1 MNDRLTLKEIVKNN
15 VCNLTIPG
23 GCVTINC
30 RNHSNLVSFVEAS
43 LDPVQMNQL
52 IQERK
57 HIGLNDPALEDNLR
71 AGRYQP
77 VLQAL
82 WSERDRDRRLA
93 FLDSK
98 KQELH
103 PVLMFEEAIARF
115 GASPTNETVH
125 SVAIPLIDAAAF
137 RVNQDAQ
144 CASDCSVKYGDAAAR
159 MHLAYGRRLTNRV
172 QALMHRPLHEIAR
185 EHQQELKTS
194 TTAKVLDVARQSLST
209 ELPSPDWVGF
219 HGMELFI
226 SGKPDMYPA
235 DQYAERRHAYA
246 RTEIVKLNHSAQ

>member
-1 MNDRLTLKEIVKNN
+1 MSVNM
-15 VCNLTIPG
+15 
-23 GCVTINC
+23 
-30 RNHSNLVSFVEAS
+30 RNHADLVSFVETS

-52 IQERK
+52 IQDRK

-71 AGRYQP
+71 AGKYQP

-115 GASPTNETVH
+115 GASPTLETVH

-144 CASDCSVKYGDAAAR
+144 CASDSSVKYGDAAAR
-159 MHLAYGRRLTNRV
+159 MHLTYGRRLAIRV
-172 QALMHRPLHEIAR
+172 QNLMHRPLHDIAR
-185 EHQQELKTS
+185 ENHQALKTS
-194 TTAKVLDVARQSLST
+194 ITAKVLDVARQSLST
-209 ELPSPDWVGF
+209 ELPSPQWVGF
-219 HGMELFI
+219 HGMEMFM
-226 SGKPDMYPA
+226 SGKPGMHSA
-235 DQYAERRHAYA
+235 DQYANYRNAYA
-246 RTEIVKLNHSAQ
+246 RTEIEKLQ